1 MSLVAES
8 TLGPYQLL
16 GPLTAG
22 MKLRTYMR
30 CLAAALLT
38 AAITTTKF
46 QMITTGWPVMP
57 VIQAQSG
64 EGC

>member
-46 QMITTGWPVMP
+46 QMITTGW
-57 VIQAQSG
+57 
-64 EGC
+64 